1 MNKLINVSP
10 SPHSYGNDSVKK
22 VMYGVVLAMIPAM
35 LVSIFYFGIS
45 ALILTAV
52 AIASALFFE
61 FAIQKY
67 IMKVKPTVTD
77 GSAIITGM
85 LLAFNLPSNL
95 PIHLIILGSFVAIAI
110 GKMSFGGLGQN
121 PFNPAL
127 VGRVFLLISFP
138 VEMTSWPKPMVN
150 RMALVDAE
158 TGATP
163 LAMVK
168 EGLKN
173 NESLSSIMDRLPEY
187 SEMFLGNLG
196 GSAGE
201 VSALAIL
208 VGFVWMIYRKII
220 TWHIPVFMLGSMAAL
235 SGILWLVN
243 PEGFADPVFHLITGG
258 AMLGAVFMATD
269 MVTSP
274 MSVKGQI
281 IFAVGIGVLTIVIR
295 VFGAYPEGVSFA
307 ILIMNAFV
315 PLLNT
320 YLKPKRFGEI
330 PKAV

>member
-10 SPHSYGNDSVKK
+10 SPHSYGKDSVNK
-22 VMYGVVLAMIPAM
+22 VMYGVIIAM
-35 LVSIFYFGIS
+35 LPALAVSVYYFGIG
-45 ALILTAV
+45 ALLLTAV
-52 AIASALFFE
+52 AVASALFFE
-61 FAIQKY
+61 FGIQKY
-67 IMKVKPTVTD
+67 IMKAAPTVTD

-95 PIHLIILGSFVAIAI
+95 PIHLIILGSFVAIAV

-138 VEMTSWPKPMVN
+138 VEMTTWPKTMVN
-150 RMALVDAE
+150 RLTFVDAE

-163 LAMVK
+163 LAIVK
-168 EGLKN
+168 DGFKN
-173 NESLSSIMDRLPEY
+173 NESFSTILERLPDY
-187 SEMFLGNLG
+187 TDMFLGNLG
-196 GSAGE
+196 GSVGE
-201 VSALAIL
+201 ISAIAIL
-208 VGFVWMIYRKII
+208 IGFAYMLYKKII
-220 TWHIPVFMLGSMAAL
+220 TWHIPVAMLGSMALL
-235 SGILWLVN
+235 SGILYMVN
-243 PEGFADPVFHLITGG
+243 PEGYADPLFHLITGG

-274 MSVKGQI
+274 MSIKGQI

-320 YLKPKRFGEI
+320 YIKPKRFGEI
-330 PKAV
+330 PKAA